1 MIKLKWEIIWT
12 GGLSHLSG
20 LPHLPWVPHLYVNRP
35 LVGCVVY
42 WLECQAAVNRPC
54 FCYRWTRGWSWRP
67 CLWYNTLL
75 RYYVN
80 YVVLML
86 LYFLSIISMRKG
98 KRLLSKQGQPQPHVH
113 SKARILSTIVKWS
126 IPPVSNMQTSRQP
139 PTQAFSGESYFLVP
153 LPWKLPRGRLSCRYF
168 QKTGE

>member
-35 LVGCVVY
+35 LVGCAVY

-54 FCYRWTRGWSWRP
+54 YCYRWTRGWSWRP

-98 KRLLSKQGQPQPHVH
+98 KRLLSKQGQPQPHIH
-113 SKARILSTIVKWS
+113 LKASILSTIVKWS
-126 IPPVSNMQTSRQP
+126 IPPVKYADVPLASHAGVFRGILFP
-139 PTQAFSGESYFLVP
+139 PTTPLKTPAWEAFF
-153 LPWKLPRGRLSCRYF
+153 
-168 QKTGE
+168 

>member
-42 WLECQAAVNRPC
+42 WLEFQAAVNRPC
-54 FCYRWTRGWSWRP
+54 YCYRWTRGWSWRP

-98 KRLLSKQGQPQPHVH
+98 KRLLSKQGQPQPYIHL
-113 SKARILSTIVKWS
+113 KASILSTIVKWS
-126 IPPVSNMQTSRQP
+126 IPPVKYADVPLASHAGVFRGILFP
-139 PTQAFSGESYFLVP
+139 PTTPLKTPAWEAFL
-153 LPWKLPRGRLSCRYF
+153 
-168 QKTGE
+168 